1 MNVDSPKR
9 DLAGPLLDRLTGF
22 WRPLRNLGAALS
34 RVNGSRSLLT
44 AAEFQEELAV
54 LGLSG
59 RRFEPEDYSDAL
71 GEYLNI
77 SITVHVIP
85 DSWYPEL
92 SRLLA
97 ISGRLGELGY
107 SEQLNLAVIF
117 VPGSLP
123 LLVLTL
129 TILHEL
135 GHLAAGDLL
144 IEPDEQSEENDQH
157 AEQATFKTLPLKKG
171 KKLARGYPFAEESL
185 REREANLRASY
196 ALFAGCL
203 GDDSPYA
210 HGMYDVL

>member
-1 MNVDSPKR
+1 M
-9 DLAGPLLDRLTGF
+9 
-22 WRPLRNLGAALS
+22 
-34 RVNGSRSLLT
+34 

-71 GEYLNI
+71 REYLNI

-85 DSWYPEL
+85 DAWYPEL

-107 SEQLNLAVIF
+107 SEQLNLAAIF

-129 TILHEL
+129 TIRWRPTDRARRAVRGERP
-135 GHLAAGDLL
+135 ACRAG
-144 IEPDEQSEENDQH
+144 N
-157 AEQATFKTLPLKKG
+157 
-171 KKLARGYPFAEESL
+171 
-185 REREANLRASY
+185 
-196 ALFAGCL
+196 
-203 GDDSPYA
+203 
-210 HGMYDVL
+210 V

>member
-1 MNVDSPKR
+1 MNVDAPKR
-9 DLAGPLLDRLTGF
+9 DLAGPFLNRLTGF
-22 WRPLRNLGAALS
+22 WRPLRNLGAARSL
-34 RVNGSRSLLT
+34 VNESRSLLT
-44 AAEFQEELAV
+44 AAEFQEELAI

-71 GEYLNI
+71 REYLNI

-85 DSWYPEL
+85 DAWYPEL

-107 SEQLNLAVIF
+107 SEQLNLAAIY

-144 IEPDEQSEENDQH
+144 IEPDDQPDD
-157 AEQATFKTLPLKKG
+157 EDLDPYGTTFETLPL
-171 KKLARGYPFAEESL
+171 
-185 REREANLRASY
+185 
-196 ALFAGCL
+196 
-203 GDDSPYA
+203 
-210 HGMYDVL
+210 